1 LYWVQHV
8 LSLFPSTHAIR
19 LSALLFCLLTG
30 SVSAQPIEAVT
41 VEDSSVAGVWKFTA
55 PQGFSASLLGKTRW
69 GPMTDEFCEIE
80 KIRTAMT
87 VHCPGLHF
95 DGADISRG
103 TVRLNDNHLRLTWG
117 SMLHH
122 VAITGTIRPTGQFE
136 GRYSLQNLG
145 IASEAPDKVTG
156 EKLTLSASTPDTA
169 SKSGF
174 LARVLS
180 EMAQGALTVP
190 LDPRAT
196 TVKILKPDTLHS
208 LGSVQSIIYVGEK
221 NLSAT
226 ADSFVIYDVEFANG
240 HLICELRQATDDRLS
255 YFDCG

>member
-95 DGADISRG
+95 DGTDISREPSG
-103 TVRLNDNHLRLTWG
+103 STTIISASPGDRCCIMLRSRGRSAPRGNLKGDILSKIWELRLRRRT
-117 SMLHH
+117 
-122 VAITGTIRPTGQFE
+122 R
-136 GRYSLQNLG
+136 
-145 IASEAPDKVTG
+145 
-156 EKLTLSASTPDTA
+156 
-169 SKSGF
+169 
-174 LARVLS
+174 
-180 EMAQGALTVP
+180 
-190 LDPRAT
+190 
-196 TVKILKPDTLHS
+196 
-208 LGSVQSIIYVGEK
+208 
-221 NLSAT
+221 
-226 ADSFVIYDVEFANG
+226 
-240 HLICELRQATDDRLS
+240 
-255 YFDCG
+255 

>member
-1 LYWVQHV
+1 MGAHDGRILRNRENSHRNDG
-8 LSLFPSTHAIR
+8 SLPGA
-19 LSALLFCLLTG
+19 ALRRHG
-30 SVSAQPIEAVT
+30 HQP
-41 VEDSSVAGVWKFTA
+41 
-55 PQGFSASLLGKTRW
+55 
-69 GPMTDEFCEIE
+69 
-80 KIRTAMT
+80 
-87 VHCPGLHF
+87 
-95 DGADISRG
+95 G

-156 EKLTLSASTPDTA
+156 ERLTLSASTPDTA

-196 TVKILKPDTLHS
+196 TVK
-208 LGSVQSIIYVGEK
+208 
-221 NLSAT
+221 
-226 ADSFVIYDVEFANG
+226 F
-240 HLICELRQATDDRLS
+240 
-255 YFDCG
+255 